1 MKDWERIRKART
13 DLTNYVI
20 HWTNYKNTQKL
31 RVIRPYEVLREILQ
45 CGYLK
50 PSFAPRRSL
59 RTRTKV
65 NTING
70 DYPAVCFTEQPLDC
84 YIISCDNLPSRYKP
98 YGIAL
103 NKYYLY
109 DYGGRSVIYGDKSLL
124 ESLPEEYKY
133 LWARYNPI
141 PEPGLLGGDSY
152 PVDWTHEREWRC
164 RVNQHYPRYWGVENL
179 PLPQEGVPIL
189 LPMDYRKNKITP
201 DFYILVDKK
210 EEVIDLE
217 QWILHLLP
225 YQGKDKYLRVY
236 FERLPNAQVISLQE
250 VKEHLRA
257 DKQKWARIDTLPSST

>member
-1 MKDWERIRKART
+1 MKDWERIIKARI

-20 HWTNYKNTQKL
+20 HWTNHKYTQKL
-31 RVIRPYEVLREILQ
+31 KVIKPYEVLREILQ

-59 RTRTKV
+59 RTRTKGKIF
-65 NTING
+65 NTIKG

-84 YIISCDNLPSRYKP
+84 FIISCDTLSDRYKP
-98 YGIAL
+98 YGIVL
-103 NKYYLY
+103 KKCYLY
-109 DYGGRSVIYGDKSLL
+109 DYGGRSVVYGDKSLL

-133 LWARYNPI
+133 LWARYNPML
-141 PEPGLLGGDSY
+141 EGDSY
-152 PVDWTHEREWRC
+152 PDVDWTHEREWRC
-164 RVNQHYPRYWGVENL
+164 RVNQSYPRYWGVENL
-179 PLPQEGVPIL
+179 PLPREGVPIL

-210 EEVIDLE
+210 EEAVDLK

-225 YQGKDKYLRVY
+225 YQGKDKYIRVY
-236 FERLPNAQVISLQE
+236 FERLPNVQVISLQE

-257 DKQKWARIDTLPSST
+257 GEQEWARIDTLPSSI